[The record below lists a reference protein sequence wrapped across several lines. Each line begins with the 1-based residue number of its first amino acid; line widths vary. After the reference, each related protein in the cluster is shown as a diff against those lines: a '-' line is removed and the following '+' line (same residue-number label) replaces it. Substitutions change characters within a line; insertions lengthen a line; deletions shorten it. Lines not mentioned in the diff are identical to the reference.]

1 LTRGRAATP
10 DPFDLTAVS
19 SSDELFDALSSRRL
33 ADLNTEGGDPAAAL
47 LAALVADVDV
57 DAPPLPAPAR
67 VACGIQSSCRR
78 GVRAFVTFGVAAVVL
93 TSAGAAAAGGP
104 GDNSALGG
112 AQGSNRPSGTERSN
126 ENVQHQDHIT
136 GTTFSGGRP
145 PVRRLVNKH
154 RNPTPEEE
162 QVPAAEDELNDA
174 PDDWPQWSHH
184 KHRQRWGRKHSPSD
198 IHHPP
203 ILPGTHSSPGEPTP
217 TPTASTSPPTS

>member
-33 ADLNTEGGDPAAAL
+33 ADLNIDAGDPAAAL

-67 VACGIQSSCRR
+67 VACGIQNSCRR

-112 AQGSNRPSGTERSN
+112 AQGSNRSSGTERSN
-126 ENVQHQDHIT
+126 ENVQHQDSIT
-136 GTTFSGGRP
+136 GTTFGGGRP
-145 PVRRLVNKH
+145 SVRHLGDRH
-154 RNPTPEEE
+154 RNVSPASEEE
-162 QVPAAEDELNDA
+162 QVPAAEDELDDA
-174 PDDWPQWSHH
+174 PDGWPQW
-184 KHRQRWGRKHSPSD
+184 KHRKYRQDRGRKHSSSD
-198 IHHPP
+198 IHHR
-203 ILPGTHSSPGEPTP
+203 PGTHVSPGEPTP
-217 TPTASTSPPTS
+217 TPTASTSPSTS